1 LFVISKNSATTYK
14 ERPIDVKQVAEE
26 LGIQYVL
33 EGSVRKAGDSDMQL
47 YRDDKAQDAP
57 AHTP

>member
-1 LFVISKNSATTYK
+1 MFVISKNSAATYQ

-33 EGSVRKAGDSDMQL
+33 EGSVQKAGDSDMQL